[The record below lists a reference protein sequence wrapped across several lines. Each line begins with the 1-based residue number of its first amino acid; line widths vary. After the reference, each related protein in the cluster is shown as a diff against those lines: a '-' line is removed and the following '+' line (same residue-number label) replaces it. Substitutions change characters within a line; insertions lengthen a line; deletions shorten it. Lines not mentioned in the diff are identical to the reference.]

1 MIFHIFLRSQII
13 KSKFWWF
20 FVFICGITLL
30 SECWIALLSFAKT
43 LLLYRTITSNIL
55 VFFLRHWQ
63 FTGQQG
69 KWEIILIPLYHFHPL
84 TNIQTFICSVS
95 FWDDYLSYSI
105 AMHVINTL
113 LPDDR
118 CPPEE
123 IRIWFS
129 ISFISLVRFM
139 LDSNTVIPRI

>member
-1 MIFHIFLRSQII
+1 MVFCIYMWNHR
-13 KSKFWWF
+13 F
-20 FVFICGITLL
+20 FNNKCTQ
-30 SECWIALLSFAKT
+30 WIALFSFAKT

-55 VFFLRHWQ
+55 VFFFRQTIHR
-63 FTGQQG
+63 TAG
-69 KWEIILIPLYHFHPL
+69 EVRRSYYPLYHFHPL

-105 AMHVINTL
+105 TMHVITTL
-113 LPDDR
+113 LLDDR

-139 LDSNTVIPRI
+139 LDSITVISRS